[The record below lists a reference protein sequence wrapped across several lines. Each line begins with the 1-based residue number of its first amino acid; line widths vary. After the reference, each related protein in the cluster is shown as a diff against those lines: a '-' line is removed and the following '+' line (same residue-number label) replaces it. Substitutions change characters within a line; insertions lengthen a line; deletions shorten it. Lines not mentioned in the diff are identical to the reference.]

1 VTHLGR
7 TAPANQKYWYDA
19 NGNVTRRINGSQDV
33 TLTYDAENRLTGVS
47 GGASANFVYNGDGQR
62 VKQKVGAT
70 TTVFIGNYYEQTGSN
85 VTKYYYANGQRVA
98 MRTAAGVT
106 YVHTDHLGST
116 SVTSGAQP
124 GNTQYFPYG
133 ATRSG
138 TVSTTYR
145 FTGQRLDDS
154 TGLYYYGARYYDA
167 ALGRFIQPDTIVP
180 NPGNPQDLN
189 RYTYARNNPLRFVD
203 PSGYDPLDQ
212 AWRDEFRAVHGRD
225 PTAEDMLIRLFSIA
239 FPDEWNWSA
248 FYTPDGQLRE
258 GAVNRVFSR
267 APVGRSWASVPGAT
281 ERLAGWYNQNETEA
295 FVRDIG
301 SLFAGLRNRFE
312 EPNGWNA
319 ITAGW
324 VRDSVWVLREG
335 LQPELVGTDQTGNVH
350 HWAWSL
356 NLGYFRG
363 GFVGRVIN
371 EGREFRD
378 SGWDWQRYTTDVNH
392 VADVRLGNI
401 GTAMGNYMRNWPFS
415 PRSAQAIRT
424 AWGLMPLTVSAR

>member
-180 NPGNPQDLN
+180 NPVNPQALN
-189 RYTYARNNPLRFVD
+189 RYSYVLNNPLR
-203 PSGYDPLDQ
+203 YT
-212 AWRDEFRAVHGRD
+212 D
-225 PTAEDMLIRLFSIA
+225 PTGHREDEGTGYEPDPNYWLDLTLWLVSEANYDALLFEVQLIRLNNAIGNSGQHGAGNKAFAVHMWIQLVQDHGPWDFKVMVERELGQTIRLGDYWFEYSTAGNILYGFNGAAAGFSLQGLHA
-239 FPDEWNWSA
+239 GAGAAQVLDHLSRGAELGPPVMFFDTVDDYYAVEFGYQLYKKAYAPDSKMTVSEFNA
-248 FYTPDGQLRE
+248 LLVQYEHRDQMALRE
-258 GAVNRVFSR
+258 PPGPARAVDANWPYS
-267 APVGRSWASVPGAT
+267 PG
-281 ERLAGWYNQNETEA
+281 Y
-295 FVRDIG
+295 F
-301 SLFAGLRNRFE
+301 
-312 EPNGWNA
+312 NGP
-319 ITAGW
+319 
-324 VRDSVWVLREG
+324 
-335 LQPELVGTDQTGNVH
+335 LQPRPPFLFP
-350 HWAWSL
+350 S
-356 NLGYFRG
+356 FR
-363 GFVGRVIN
+363 R
-371 EGREFRD
+371 
-378 SGWDWQRYTTDVNH
+378 
-392 VADVRLGNI
+392 
-401 GTAMGNYMRNWPFS
+401 
-415 PRSAQAIRT
+415 
-424 AWGLMPLTVSAR
+424 